1 MQIWAAPIASG
12 LKQQENY
19 EKIPRDRWAN
29 WREQLRQHQ
38 RKDAPSAQTPKSL
51 KTRNSSKHKGYTALP
66 TIPEPNSDAYA
77 GTLFCASLLTAR

>member
-1 MQIWAAPIASG
+1 MQIWVAPIASG

-29 WREQLRQHQ
+29 WREELRQRQ
-38 RKDAPSAQTPKSL
+38 RKDGASPQPRQPPQAKNPNK
-51 KTRNSSKHKGYTALP
+51 RKGYTSPP
-66 TIPEPNSDAYA
+66 TIPEPISDSYA